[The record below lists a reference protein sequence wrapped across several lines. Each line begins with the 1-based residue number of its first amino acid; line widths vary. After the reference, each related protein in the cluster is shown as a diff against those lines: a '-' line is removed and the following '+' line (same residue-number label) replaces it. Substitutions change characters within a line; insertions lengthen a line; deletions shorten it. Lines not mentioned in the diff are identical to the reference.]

1 METFINI
8 RRLKAETK
16 SILFKEK
23 DTSLTSRVKKVI
35 REAKRRLNLDLVILE
50 DSCPEG
56 YEDKFYVGKLIEP
69 DINLEQYVVVRPS
82 LKDIVK
88 EMEEYINE

>member
-56 YEDKFYVGKLIEP
+56 YGDKFYVGKLIEP

>member
-8 RRLKAETK
+8 RRLKSETK

-23 DTSLTSRVKKVI
+23 DDTLAKRIKKVI

-69 DINLEQYVVVRPS
+69 EINLEQYVVVRPS

>member
-23 DTSLTSRVKKVI
+23 DDTLAKRIKKVI
-35 REAKRRLNLDLVILE
+35 REAKKRLNLDLVILE

-69 DINLEQYVVVRPS
+69 EINLEQYVVVRPS

>member
-1 METFINI
+1 MEEFVNI

-23 DTSLTSRVKKVI
+23 DTSLTSRVKKII
-35 REAKRRLNLDLVILE
+35 REAKNRLNLDLIILE

-69 DINLEQYVVVRPS
+69 YINLEQYVVVRPS

>member
-35 REAKRRLNLDLVILE
+35 REAKRKLNLDLVILE

-56 YEDKFYVGKLIEP
+56 YDDKFYVGKLIEP

>member
-8 RRLKAETK
+8 RRLKSETK

-23 DTSLTSRVKKVI
+23 DDTLTKRIKKVI

-50 DSCPEG
+50 DRCPEG
-56 YEDKFYVGKLIEP
+56 YEYKFYVGKLIEP
-69 DINLEQYVVVRPS
+69 EINLEQYVVVRPS

>member
-1 METFINI
+1 METFVNI

-69 DINLEQYVVVRPS
+69 DINLEQYVVVSPA
-82 LKDIVK
+82 LKDIIK

>member
-1 METFINI
+1 METCVNI

-82 LKDIVK
+82 LKDIIK

>member
-8 RRLKAETK
+8 RRLKLETK
-16 SILFKEK
+16 SILFKEE
-23 DTSLTSRVKKVI
+23 DNTLTKRIKKVI
-35 REAKRRLNLDLVILE
+35 REAKKRLNLDLVILE

-69 DINLEQYVVVRPS
+69 EINLEQYVVVRPS
-82 LKDIVK
+82 LKDIIK

>member
-8 RRLKAETK
+8 RRLKSETK

-23 DTSLTSRVKKVI
+23 DDTLTKRIKKVI
-35 REAKRRLNLDLVILE
+35 REAKKRLNLDLVILE

-69 DINLEQYVVVRPS
+69 EINLEQYVVVRPS

>member
-1 METFINI
+1 METFVNI

>member
-8 RRLKAETK
+8 RRLKTETK

-56 YEDKFYVGKLIEP
+56 YEGKFYVGKLIEP

-88 EMEEYINE
+88 EMDEYINE

>member
-1 METFINI
+1 METFVNI

-56 YEDKFYVGKLIEP
+56 YKDKFYVGKLIEP

-88 EMEEYINE
+88 EMEEYLNE

>member
-8 RRLKAETK
+8 RRLKSETK

-23 DTSLTSRVKKVI
+23 DETLTKRIKKVI
-35 REAKRRLNLDLVILE
+35 REAKKRLNLDLVILE

-69 DINLEQYVVVRPS
+69 EINLEQYVVVRPS

>member
-1 METFINI
+1 METFVNI

-56 YEDKFYVGKLIEP
+56 YEGKFYVGKLIEP